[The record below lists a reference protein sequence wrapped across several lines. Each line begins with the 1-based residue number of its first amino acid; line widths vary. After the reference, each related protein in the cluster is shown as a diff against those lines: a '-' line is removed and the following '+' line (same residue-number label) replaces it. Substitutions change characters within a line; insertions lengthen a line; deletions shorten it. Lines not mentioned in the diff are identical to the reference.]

1 MLKLEKNMIERIVK
15 GKASIEFQ
23 VEAFKALG
31 ESLDKIEA
39 AIKEGKKIAT
49 KIDIKIIE
57 SELNKEIKPVKTTT
71 VVKAEEIKPEIKQKQ
86 KSESVATKKI
96 EVKETKTEKVKKEIK
111 TEVKKELNTEKVK
124 EEIKTEAKRQISRN
138 MMVKCGKNEGN
149 DEVVY
154 IEKIKD
160 DIHTWRGQ
168 IRLQNVVYNFH
179 WSNELSLPVVYNA
192 PDLSYVL
199 IANKM
204 IKERVG
210 VDECNK
216 YDQLFT
222 NVPELGNYGGRYY
235 YDDLEKGSFIYMTP
249 WFRVKKDEPE
259 VWFKG
264 YTMDHA
270 FVVFSDKRIY
280 YRNVNYLFV
289 KRPWETTVS
298 KGYDTKE
305 VRRSACR
312 LMKLIIEQFD
322 NYVNNNDK
330 NENKKMK
337 GGDATITKTEPKTAV
352 KNSINDI
359 SIAEIH
365 GNNNKGND
373 NIEYVR
379 KGHKLSIEDVDAG
392 KRFEEDIEAKKA
404 TLDNMDVS
412 ALF

>member
-1 MLKLEKNMIERIVK
+1 MLKLEQNIIERIVK

-39 AIKEGKKIAT
+39 AIKEGKEIAT
-49 KIDIKIIE
+49 KIDIKVIE
-57 SELNKEIKPVKTTT
+57 SEIKPVKTTT
-71 VVKAEEIKPEIKQKQ
+71 VVKAEEIKPETKE
-86 KSESVATKKI
+86 ESVVA
-96 EVKETKTEKVKKEIK
+96 EPAKKEV
-111 TEVKKELNTEKVK
+111 TEAKKELNIEKATQ
-124 EEIKTEAKRQISRN
+124 EIKQEAKRQIKHN
-138 MMVKCGKNEGN
+138 NKMIKCGKNEGD

-179 WSNELSLPVVYNA
+179 WSNELSLPVIYNV

-199 IANKM
+199 VANDM
-204 IKERVG
+204 IKERAG
-210 VDECNK
+210 SNECEK

-249 WFRVKKDEPE
+249 WFRVEKDEPE

-280 YRNVNYLFV
+280 YRNVNYLFA

-312 LMKLIIEQFD
+312 LMKLVIEQFD

-330 NENKKMK
+330 NENKEVE
-337 GGDATITKTEPKTAV
+337 GGDATITKTEPKIESKTAV
-352 KNSINDI
+352 KNSIDDVVM
-359 SIAEIH
+359 AEIH
-365 GNNNKGND
+365 ENNNNGNG
-373 NIEYVR
+373 NIEYVSKDR
-379 KGHKLSIEDVDAG
+379 KLSIEDVDAG
-392 KRFEEDIEAKKA
+392 KRFEEDIETQKA

>member
-1 MLKLEKNMIERIVK
+1 MLKLEQNIIERIVK

-39 AIKEGKKIAT
+39 AIKEGKGIAT
-49 KIDIKIIE
+49 KIDIKVIE
-57 SELNKEIKPVKTTT
+57 SELNKGIKPVKVTT
-71 VVKAEEIKPEIKQKQ
+71 VTKTEEVKPEIKE
-86 KSESVATKKI
+86 ESVVT
-96 EVKETKTEKVKKEIK
+96 EPVKEEVTEA
-111 TEVKKELNTEKVK
+111 KKELNIEKVTQ
-124 EEIKTEAKRQISRN
+124 EIKQEAKRQIKHN
-138 MMVKCGKNEGN
+138 NKMIKCGKNEGD
-149 DEVVY
+149 DEIVY

-168 IRLQNVVYNFH
+168 IRLQNIVYNFH
-179 WSNELSLPVVYNA
+179 WSNELSLPVVYNV

-199 IANKM
+199 VASDM
-204 IKERVG
+204 IKKRVG

-222 NVPELGNYGGRYY
+222 NVPELGSYGGRYY

-249 WFRVKKDEPE
+249 WFRVEKDEPE

-280 YRNVNYLFV
+280 YRNVNYLFA
-289 KRPWETTVS
+289 KRPWESTVS

-330 NENKKMK
+330 NENKEME
-337 GGDATITKTEPKTAV
+337 GGDATITKTESKTV
-352 KNSINDI
+352 VGNNIDNVV
-359 SIAEIH
+359 AEINS
-365 GNNNKGND
+365 NNNNDND
-373 NIEYVR
+373 NIEYISKDR
-379 KGHKLSIEDVDAG
+379 KLSIEDVDAG
-392 KRFEEDIEAKKA
+392 KRFEEDTEAQKA
-404 TLDNMDVS
+404 TLDSMDVS

>member
-1 MLKLEKNMIERIVK
+1 MLKLEQNIIERIVK

-31 ESLDKIEA
+31 ENLDKIEA
-39 AIKEGKKIAT
+39 AIKEGKEIAT
-49 KIDIKIIE
+49 KIDIKVIE

-71 VVKAEEIKPEIKQKQ
+71 VVKAEEVKPETKE
-86 KSESVATKKI
+86 ESVVTEPAKE
-96 EVKETKTEKVKKEIK
+96 EVTEA
-111 TEVKKELNTEKVK
+111 KKELNIEKVTQ
-124 EEIKTEAKRQISRN
+124 EIKQEAKRQIKHN
-138 MMVKCGKNEGN
+138 NKMIKCGKNEGD
-149 DEVVY
+149 DEIVY

-168 IRLQNVVYNFH
+168 IRLQNIVYNFH
-179 WSNELSLPVVYNA
+179 WSNELSLPVVYNV

-199 IANKM
+199 VASDM
-204 IKERVG
+204 IKKRVG

-249 WFRVKKDEPE
+249 WFRVEKDEPE

-280 YRNVNYLFV
+280 YRNVNYLFA
-289 KRPWETTVS
+289 KRPWESTVS

-312 LMKLIIEQFD
+312 LMKMVIEQFD

-330 NENKKMK
+330 NENKEME
-337 GGDATITKTEPKTAV
+337 GGDATITKTEPKAV
-352 KNSINDI
+352 VENNINNVVAEVNS
-359 SIAEIH
+359 
-365 GNNNKGND
+365 NNNNGND
-373 NIEYVR
+373 NIEYVSKDR
-379 KGHKLSIEDVDAG
+379 KLSIEDVDAG
-392 KRFEEDIEAKKA
+392 KRFEEDTEAQKA
-404 TLDNMDVS
+404 TLDSMDVS

>member
-1 MLKLEKNMIERIVK
+1 MLKLEQNIIERIVK

-23 VEAFKALG
+23 VKAFKALG
-31 ESLDKIEA
+31 ENLSKIEA
-39 AIKEGKKIAT
+39 AIKEGKEIAT
-49 KIDIKIIE
+49 KIDIKVIE

-71 VVKAEEIKPEIKQKQ
+71 VAKAEEVKPETKE
-86 KSESVATKKI
+86 ESVVT
-96 EVKETKTEKVKKEIK
+96 EPVKEEVTEA
-111 TEVKKELNTEKVK
+111 KKELNIEKVTQ
-124 EEIKTEAKRQISRN
+124 EIKQEAKRQVKHNNKMI
-138 MMVKCGKNEGN
+138 KCGKNEGD
-149 DEVVY
+149 DEIVY

-168 IRLQNVVYNFH
+168 IRLQNIVYNFH
-179 WSNELSLPVVYNA
+179 WSNELSLPVVYNV

-199 IANKM
+199 VASDM
-204 IKERVG
+204 IKKRVG

-222 NVPELGNYGGRYY
+222 NVPELGSYGGRYY

-249 WFRVKKDEPE
+249 WFRIEKDEPE

-280 YRNVNYLFV
+280 YRNVNYLFA
-289 KRPWETTVS
+289 KRPWESTVS

-312 LMKLIIEQFD
+312 LMKMVIEQFD

-330 NENKKMK
+330 NENKEME
-337 GGDATITKTEPKTAV
+337 GGDATITKTEPKAV
-352 KNSINDI
+352 VENNINNVVAEVNS
-359 SIAEIH
+359 
-365 GNNNKGND
+365 NNNNGND
-373 NIEYVR
+373 NIEYIS
-379 KGHKLSIEDVDAG
+379 KDHKLSIEDVDAG
-392 KRFEEDIEAKKA
+392 KRFEEDTEAQKA
-404 TLDNMDVS
+404 TLDSMDVS

>member
-1 MLKLEKNMIERIVK
+1 MLKLEQNIIERILK

-23 VEAFKALG
+23 VEAFKVLG

-39 AIKEGKKIAT
+39 AIKEGKEIAT
-49 KIDIKIIE
+49 KIDIKVIE
-57 SELNKEIKPVKTTT
+57 SELNKEIKPETK
-71 VVKAEEIKPEIKQKQ
+71 E
-86 KSESVATKKI
+86 ESVVTEPAKE
-96 EVKETKTEKVKKEIK
+96 EVTEA
-111 TEVKKELNTEKVK
+111 KKELNIEKATQ
-124 EEIKTEAKRQISRN
+124 EIKQEAKRQIKHN
-138 MMVKCGKNEGN
+138 NKMIKCGKNEGD
-149 DEVVY
+149 DEIVY

-179 WSNELSLPVVYNA
+179 WSNELSLPIVYNV

-199 IANKM
+199 VASDM
-204 IKERVG
+204 IKKRVG

-249 WFRVKKDEPE
+249 WFRVEKDEPE

-280 YRNVNYLFV
+280 YRNVNYLFA
-289 KRPWETTVS
+289 KRPWESTVS

-330 NENKKMK
+330 NENKEME
-337 GGDATITKTEPKTAV
+337 GGDATITKTEPKTVV
-352 KNSINDI
+352 KNNIDNVV
-359 SIAEIH
+359 AEINS
-365 GNNNKGND
+365 NNNNGND
-373 NIEYVR
+373 NIEYIS
-379 KGHKLSIEDVDAG
+379 KDHKLSIEDVDAG
-392 KRFEEDIEAKKA
+392 KRFEEDTEAQKA
-404 TLDNMDVS
+404 TLDSMDVS

>member
-1 MLKLEKNMIERIVK
+1 MLKLEQNIIERIVK

-23 VEAFKALG
+23 VKAFKALG
-31 ESLDKIEA
+31 ENLSKIEA
-39 AIKEGKKIAT
+39 AIKEGKEIAT
-49 KIDIKIIE
+49 KIDIKVIE
-57 SELNKEIKPVKTTT
+57 LELNKEIKPVKTTT
-71 VVKAEEIKPEIKQKQ
+71 VAKAEEVKPETKE
-86 KSESVATKKI
+86 ESVVTEPAKE
-96 EVKETKTEKVKKEIK
+96 EVTEA
-111 TEVKKELNTEKVK
+111 KKELNIEKATQ
-124 EEIKTEAKRQISRN
+124 EIKQEAKRQIKHN
-138 MMVKCGKNEGN
+138 NKMIKCGKNEGD
-149 DEVVY
+149 DEIVY

-168 IRLQNVVYNFH
+168 IRLQNIVYNFH
-179 WSNELSLPVVYNA
+179 WSNELSLPVIYNV

-199 IANKM
+199 VASDM
-204 IKERVG
+204 IKKRVG

-222 NVPELGNYGGRYY
+222 NVPELGSYGGRYY

-249 WFRVKKDEPE
+249 WFRVEKDEPE

-280 YRNVNYLFV
+280 YRNVNYLFA
-289 KRPWETTVS
+289 KRPWESTVS

-312 LMKLIIEQFD
+312 LIKMVIEQFD

-330 NENKKMK
+330 NENKEME
-337 GGDATITKTEPKTAV
+337 GGDATITKTESKAV
-352 KNSINDI
+352 VENNINNVVAEVNS
-359 SIAEIH
+359 
-365 GNNNKGND
+365 NNNNGND
-373 NIEYVR
+373 NIEYVSKDR
-379 KGHKLSIEDVDAG
+379 KLSIEDVDAG
-392 KRFEEDIEAKKA
+392 KRFEEDTEAQKA
-404 TLDNMDVS
+404 TLDSMDVS

>member
-1 MLKLEKNMIERIVK
+1 MLKLEQNMINRILG

-31 ESLDKIEA
+31 ESLDKIESS
-39 AIKEGKKIAT
+39 IKKGREIAT
-49 KIDIKIIE
+49 KIDIKVIE
-57 SELNKEIKPVKTTT
+57 SELELNKEIKPVKTTT
-71 VVKAEEIKPEIKQKQ
+71 VVKAEEIKPETKE
-86 KSESVATKKI
+86 ESV
-96 EVKETKTEKVKKEIK
+96 VTEPAKKEV
-111 TEVKKELNTEKVK
+111 TEVKKELNIEKATQ
-124 EEIKTEAKRQISRN
+124 EIKQEARRQIKHN
-138 MMVKCGKNEGN
+138 NKMIKCGKNEGD

-160 DIHTWRGQ
+160 DIHAWRGQ

-179 WSNELSLPVVYNA
+179 WSNELSLPVVYNV

-199 IANKM
+199 IANDM

-210 VDECNK
+210 VNEYDK

-249 WFRVKKDEPE
+249 WFRVEKDEPE

-280 YRNVNYLFV
+280 YRNVNYLFA
-289 KRPWETTVS
+289 KRPWESTVS

-312 LMKLIIEQFD
+312 LMKMVIEQFD

-330 NENKKMK
+330 NENKEVE
-337 GGDATITKTEPKTAV
+337 GGDATITKTESKTVV
-352 KNSINDI
+352 KNSIDDVVM
-359 SIAEIH
+359 AEIH
-365 GNNNKGND
+365 ENNNNGNG
-373 NIEYVR
+373 NIEYVSKDR
-379 KGHKLSIEDVDAG
+379 KLSIEDVDAG
-392 KRFEEDIEAKKA
+392 KRFEEDIEAQKA

>member
-1 MLKLEKNMIERIVK
+1 MLKLEQNIIERIVK

-31 ESLDKIEA
+31 ENLSKIEA
-39 AIKEGKKIAT
+39 AIKEGKEIAT
-49 KIDIKIIE
+49 KIDIKVIE

-71 VVKAEEIKPEIKQKQ
+71 VAKAEEAKPETKE
-86 KSESVATKKI
+86 ESVVTEPAKE
-96 EVKETKTEKVKKEIK
+96 EVTEA
-111 TEVKKELNTEKVK
+111 KKELNIEKATQ
-124 EEIKTEAKRQISRN
+124 EIKQEAKRQIKHN
-138 MMVKCGKNEGN
+138 NKMIKCGKNEGD
-149 DEVVY
+149 DEIVY

-168 IRLQNVVYNFH
+168 IRLQNIVYNFH
-179 WSNELSLPVVYNA
+179 WSNELSLPVVYNV

-199 IANKM
+199 VASDM
-204 IKERVG
+204 IKKRVG

-222 NVPELGNYGGRYY
+222 NVPELGSYGGRYY

-249 WFRVKKDEPE
+249 WFRVEKDEPE

-280 YRNVNYLFV
+280 YRNVNYLFA
-289 KRPWETTVS
+289 KRPWESTVS

-312 LMKLIIEQFD
+312 LMKIAIEQFD

-330 NENKKMK
+330 NENKEME
-337 GGDATITKTEPKTAV
+337 GGDATITKTESKAV
-352 KNSINDI
+352 VGNNIDNVV
-359 SIAEIH
+359 AEI
-365 GNNNKGND
+365 NNNNSND
-373 NIEYVR
+373 NVEYIS
-379 KGHKLSIEDVDAG
+379 KDHKLSIEDIDAG
-392 KRFEEDIEAKKA
+392 KRFEEDIEAQKA
-404 TLDNMDVS
+404 TLDSMDVS

>member
-1 MLKLEKNMIERIVK
+1 MLKLEQNIIERIVK

-31 ESLDKIEA
+31 KSLDKIEA
-39 AIKEGKKIAT
+39 AIKEGKEIAT
-49 KIDIKIIE
+49 KIDIKAIE
-57 SELNKEIKPVKTTT
+57 SELNKEIKPVKVTT
-71 VVKAEEIKPEIKQKQ
+71 VTKAEEVKPEIKE
-86 KSESVATKKI
+86 ESV
-96 EVKETKTEKVKKEIK
+96 VTEPA
-111 TEVKKELNTEKVK
+111 KKELNIEKATQ
-124 EEIKTEAKRQISRN
+124 EIKQEAKRQIKHN
-138 MMVKCGKNEGN
+138 NKMIKCGKNEGD
-149 DEVVY
+149 DEIVY

-168 IRLQNVVYNFH
+168 IRLQNIVYNFH
-179 WSNELSLPVVYNA
+179 WSNELSLPVVYNV

-199 IANKM
+199 VASDM
-204 IKERVG
+204 IKKRVG

-222 NVPELGNYGGRYY
+222 NVPELGSYGGRYY

-249 WFRVKKDEPE
+249 WFRVEKDEPE

-280 YRNVNYLFV
+280 YRNVNYLFA
-289 KRPWETTVS
+289 KRPWESTVS

-312 LMKLIIEQFD
+312 LMKMVIEQFD

-330 NENKKMK
+330 NENKEMK
-337 GGDATITKTEPKTAV
+337 GGDATITKTESKTVV
-352 KNSINDI
+352 KNSIDELAK
-359 SIAEIH
+359 SEINS
-365 GNNNKGND
+365 NNNNGND
-373 NIEYVR
+373 NIEYVS
-379 KGHKLSIEDVDAG
+379 KDHKLSIEDVDAG
-392 KRFEEDIEAKKA
+392 KRFEEDTEAQKA
-404 TLDNMDVS
+404 TLDSMDVS

>member
-1 MLKLEKNMIERIVK
+1 MLKLEQNIIERIVK

-31 ESLDKIEA
+31 ESLDKIES
-39 AIKEGKKIAT
+39 AIKEGKEISS
-49 KIDIKIIE
+49 KIDIKVIE
-57 SELNKEIKPVKTTT
+57 SELNKEAKSIKITTA
-71 VVKAEEIKPEIKQKQ
+71 KAEEIK
-86 KSESVATKKI
+86 SEPVAA
-96 EVKETKTEKVKKEIK
+96 EETKA
-111 TEVKKELNTEKVK
+111 EVKKELNTEKVK
-124 EEIKTEAKRQISRN
+124 QEIKQEAKRQISRN
-138 MMVKCGKNEGN
+138 MMVKCGKNEGD
-149 DEVVY
+149 DEIVY

-179 WSNELSLPVVYNA
+179 WSNELSLPVVYNV

-199 IANKM
+199 VASDM
-204 IKERVG
+204 IKKRVG

-249 WFRVKKDEPE
+249 WFRVEKDEPE

-280 YRNVNYLFV
+280 YRNVNYLFA
-289 KRPWETTVS
+289 KRPWESTVS

-330 NENKKMK
+330 NENKEME
-337 GGDATITKTEPKTAV
+337 GGDATITKTEPKTVV
-352 KNSINDI
+352 KNSIDDVVM
-359 SIAEIH
+359 AEIH
-365 GNNNKGND
+365 ESNNNGNG
-373 NIEYVR
+373 NIEYVSKDR
-379 KGHKLSIEDVDAG
+379 KLSIEDVDAG
-392 KRFEEDIEAKKA
+392 KRFEEDIEAQKA

>member
-1 MLKLEKNMIERIVK
+1 MLKLEQNIIERILK

-23 VEAFKALG
+23 VEAFKVLG

-39 AIKEGKKIAT
+39 AIKEGKEIAT
-49 KIDIKIIE
+49 KIDIKSIE
-57 SELNKEIKPVKTTT
+57 ETLNKEIQETKPVKTTNT
-71 VVKAEEIKPEIKQKQ
+71 VKAEEVKQETKQEQ
-86 KSESVATKKI
+86 KSESV
-96 EVKETKTEKVKKEIK
+96 VKEEVTEA
-111 TEVKKELNTEKVK
+111 KKELNIEKVTQ
-124 EEIKTEAKRQISRN
+124 EIKQEAKRQIKHN
-138 MMVKCGKNEGN
+138 NKMIKCGKNEGD
-149 DEVVY
+149 DEIVY

-179 WSNELSLPVVYNA
+179 WSNELSLPVVYNV

-199 IANKM
+199 VASDM
-204 IKERVG
+204 IKKRVG

-249 WFRVKKDEPE
+249 WFRVEKDEPE

-280 YRNVNYLFV
+280 YRNVNYLFA
-289 KRPWETTVS
+289 KRPWESTVS

-330 NENKKMK
+330 NENKEME
-337 GGDATITKTEPKTAV
+337 GGDATITKTESKTV
-352 KNSINDI
+352 VGNNIDNVV
-359 SIAEIH
+359 AEINS
-365 GNNNKGND
+365 NNNNDND
-373 NIEYVR
+373 NIEYVSKDR
-379 KGHKLSIEDVDAG
+379 KLSIEDVDAG
-392 KRFEEDIEAKKA
+392 KRFEEDTEAQKA
-404 TLDNMDVS
+404 TLDSMDVS

>member
-1 MLKLEKNMIERIVK
+1 MLKLEQNIIERIVK

-39 AIKEGKKIAT
+39 AIKEGKEIAT

-71 VVKAEEIKPEIKQKQ
+71 VVKAEEIKPETKE
-86 KSESVATKKI
+86 ESVVTEPAKE
-96 EVKETKTEKVKKEIK
+96 EVTEA
-111 TEVKKELNTEKVK
+111 KKELNIEKATQ
-124 EEIKTEAKRQISRN
+124 EIKQEAKRQIKHN
-138 MMVKCGKNEGN
+138 NKMIKCGKNEGD
-149 DEVVY
+149 DEIVY

-179 WSNELSLPVVYNA
+179 WSNELSLPVVYNV

-199 IANKM
+199 VASDM
-204 IKERVG
+204 IKKRVG

-249 WFRVKKDEPE
+249 WFRVEKDEPE

-280 YRNVNYLFV
+280 YRNVNYLFA
-289 KRPWETTVS
+289 KRPWESTVS

-330 NENKKMK
+330 NENKEMK
-337 GGDATITKTEPKTAV
+337 GGDATITKTEPKTVV
-352 KNSINDI
+352 KNSIDDVVM
-359 SIAEIH
+359 AEIH
-365 GNNNKGND
+365 ENNNNGNG
-373 NIEYVR
+373 NIEYVSKDR
-379 KGHKLSIEDVDAG
+379 KLSIEDVDAG
-392 KRFEEDIEAKKA
+392 KRFEEDVEAQKA

>member
-1 MLKLEKNMIERIVK
+1 MLKLEQNMITRILE

-23 VEAFKALG
+23 VEAFKVLG

-39 AIKEGKKIAT
+39 AIKEGKEITT
-49 KIDIKIIE
+49 KIDIKAIE
-57 SELNKEIKPVKTTT
+57 SEMNKKAKSTIKVTKTKE
-71 VVKAEEIKPEIKQKQ
+71 VKPEIKQK
-86 KSESVATKKI
+86 SESAATKKI
-96 EVKETKTEKVKKEIK
+96 EVKETKTEKVKEEIK
-111 TEVKKELNTEKVK
+111 TEVKKELNVEKATQ
-124 EEIKTEAKRQISRN
+124 EIKQEARRQIEHN
-138 MMVKCGKNEGN
+138 NKMIKCGKNEGD

-168 IRLQNVVYNFH
+168 IRLQNVVYNFQ
-179 WSNELSLPVVYNA
+179 WSNELSLPVVYNV

-199 IANKM
+199 VASDM
-204 IKERVG
+204 IKKRVG

-249 WFRVKKDEPE
+249 WFRVEKDEPE

-280 YRNVNYLFV
+280 YRNVNYLFA

-305 VRRSACR
+305 IRRSACR
-312 LMKLIIEQFD
+312 LMKLVIEQFD
-322 NYVNNNDK
+322 NYVNDK
-330 NENKKMK
+330 SENKEVE
-337 GGDATITKTEPKTAV
+337 GGDATITKTELKTAT
-352 KNSINDI
+352 KNSIDDI
-359 SIAEIH
+359 AIEEIH
-365 GNNNKGND
+365 GNNNNSNS
-373 NIEYVR
+373 NIEYVSKDR
-379 KGHKLSIEDVDAG
+379 KLSIEDVDAG
-392 KRFEEDIEAKKA
+392 KRFEEDIEAQKA

-412 ALF
+412 GLF

>member
-1 MLKLEKNMIERIVK
+1 MLKLEQNMINRILG

-31 ESLDKIEA
+31 ESLDKIESS
-39 AIKEGKKIAT
+39 IKKGREIAT
-49 KIDIKIIE
+49 KIDIKVIE
-57 SELNKEIKPVKTTT
+57 SELELNKEIKPVKTTT
-71 VVKAEEIKPEIKQKQ
+71 VVKAEEIKPETKE
-86 KSESVATKKI
+86 ESV
-96 EVKETKTEKVKKEIK
+96 VTEPAKKEV
-111 TEVKKELNTEKVK
+111 TEVKKELNIEKATQ
-124 EEIKTEAKRQISRN
+124 EIKQEARRQIKHN
-138 MMVKCGKNEGN
+138 NKMIKCGKNEGD

-160 DIHTWRGQ
+160 DIHAWRGQ

-179 WSNELSLPVVYNA
+179 WSNELSLPVVYNV

-199 IANKM
+199 IANDM

-210 VDECNK
+210 VNEYDK

-249 WFRVKKDEPE
+249 WFRVEKDEPE

-280 YRNVNYLFV
+280 YRNVNYLFA

-305 VRRSACR
+305 VRRSACK
-312 LMKLIIEQFD
+312 LMKLVIEQFD

-330 NENKKMK
+330 NENKEVE
-337 GGDATITKTEPKTAV
+337 GGDATITKTEPKTVV
-352 KNSINDI
+352 KNSIDDI
-359 SIAEIH
+359 AIAEIH
-365 GNNNKGND
+365 ENNNNSNG
-373 NIEYVR
+373 NIEYISKDR
-379 KGHKLSIEDVDAG
+379 KLSIEDVDAG
-392 KRFEEDIEAKKA
+392 KRFEEDIEAQKA

>member
-1 MLKLEKNMIERIVK
+1 MLKLEQNIIERILK

-23 VEAFKALG
+23 VEAFKVLG

-39 AIKEGKKIAT
+39 AIKEGKEIAT
-49 KIDIKIIE
+49 KIDIKSIE
-57 SELNKEIKPVKTTT
+57 ETLNKEIQETKPVKTTNT
-71 VVKAEEIKPEIKQKQ
+71 VKAEEVKQETKQEQ
-86 KSESVATKKI
+86 KSESV
-96 EVKETKTEKVKKEIK
+96 VKEEVTEA
-111 TEVKKELNTEKVK
+111 KKELNIEKVTQ
-124 EEIKTEAKRQISRN
+124 EIKQEAKRQIKHN
-138 MMVKCGKNEGN
+138 NKMIKCGKNEGD
-149 DEVVY
+149 DEIVY

-179 WSNELSLPVVYNA
+179 WSNELSLPIVYNV

-199 IANKM
+199 VASDM
-204 IKERVG
+204 IKKRVG

-249 WFRVKKDEPE
+249 WFRVEKDEPE

-280 YRNVNYLFV
+280 YRNVNYLFA
-289 KRPWETTVS
+289 KRPWESTVS

-305 VRRSACR
+305 VRRNACR
-312 LMKLIIEQFD
+312 LMKMVIEQFD

-330 NENKKMK
+330 NENKEME
-337 GGDATITKTEPKTAV
+337 GGDATITKTESKTV
-352 KNSINDI
+352 VGNNIDNVV
-359 SIAEIH
+359 AEINS
-365 GNNNKGND
+365 NNNNDND
-373 NIEYVR
+373 NIEYVSKDR
-379 KGHKLSIEDVDAG
+379 KLSIEDVDAG
-392 KRFEEDIEAKKA
+392 KRFEEDTEAQKA
-404 TLDNMDVS
+404 TLDSMDVS

>member
-1 MLKLEKNMIERIVK
+1 MLKLEQNIIERIVK

-31 ESLDKIEA
+31 ENLSKIEA
-39 AIKEGKKIAT
+39 AIKEGKEIAT
-49 KIDIKIIE
+49 KIDIKVIE

-71 VVKAEEIKPEIKQKQ
+71 VAKAEEVKPETKE
-86 KSESVATKKI
+86 ESVVTEPAKE
-96 EVKETKTEKVKKEIK
+96 EVTEA
-111 TEVKKELNTEKVK
+111 KKELNIEKATQ
-124 EEIKTEAKRQISRN
+124 EIKQEAKRQIKHN
-138 MMVKCGKNEGN
+138 NKMIKCGKNEGD
-149 DEVVY
+149 DEIVY

-168 IRLQNVVYNFH
+168 IRLQNIVYNFH
-179 WSNELSLPVVYNA
+179 WSNELSLPVVYNV

-199 IANKM
+199 VASDM
-204 IKERVG
+204 IKKRVG

-222 NVPELGNYGGRYY
+222 NVPELGSYGGRYY

-249 WFRVKKDEPE
+249 WFRVEKDEPE

-280 YRNVNYLFV
+280 YRNVNYLFA
-289 KRPWETTVS
+289 KRPWESTVS

-312 LMKLIIEQFD
+312 LMKMVIEQFD

-330 NENKKMK
+330 NENKEME
-337 GGDATITKTEPKTAV
+337 GGDATITKTESKAV
-352 KNSINDI
+352 VGNNINNVV
-359 SIAEIH
+359 AEINS
-365 GNNNKGND
+365 NNNNSDD
-373 NIEYVR
+373 NVEYIS
-379 KGHKLSIEDVDAG
+379 KDHKLSIEDVDAG
-392 KRFEEDIEAKKA
+392 KRFEEDTEVQKA
-404 TLDNMDVS
+404 TLDSMDVS

>member
-1 MLKLEKNMIERIVK
+1 MLKLEQNIIERILK

-23 VEAFKALG
+23 VEAFKVLG

-39 AIKEGKKIAT
+39 AIKEGKEIAT
-49 KIDIKIIE
+49 KIDIKSIE
-57 SELNKEIKPVKTTT
+57 ETLNKEIQETKPVKTTNT
-71 VVKAEEIKPEIKQKQ
+71 VKAEEVKQETKQEQ
-86 KSESVATKKI
+86 KSESV
-96 EVKETKTEKVKKEIK
+96 VKEEVTEA
-111 TEVKKELNTEKVK
+111 KKELNIEKATQ
-124 EEIKTEAKRQISRN
+124 EIKQEAKRQIKHN
-138 MMVKCGKNEGN
+138 NKMIKCGKNEGD
-149 DEVVY
+149 DEIVY

-179 WSNELSLPVVYNA
+179 WSNELSLPIVYNV

-199 IANKM
+199 VASDM
-204 IKERVG
+204 IKKRVG

-249 WFRVKKDEPE
+249 WFRVEKDEPE

-280 YRNVNYLFV
+280 YRNVNYLFA
-289 KRPWETTVS
+289 KRPWESTVS

-305 VRRSACR
+305 VRRNACR
-312 LMKLIIEQFD
+312 LMKMVIEQFD

-330 NENKKMK
+330 NENKEME
-337 GGDATITKTEPKTAV
+337 GGDATITKTESKTV
-352 KNSINDI
+352 VGNNIDNVV
-359 SIAEIH
+359 AEINS
-365 GNNNKGND
+365 NNNND
-373 NIEYVR
+373 NGNIEYVSKDR
-379 KGHKLSIEDVDAG
+379 KLSIEDVDAG
-392 KRFEEDIEAKKA
+392 KRFEEDTEAQKA
-404 TLDNMDVS
+404 TLDSMDVS

>member
-1 MLKLEKNMIERIVK
+1 MLKLEQNMINRILG

-31 ESLDKIEA
+31 ESLDKIESS
-39 AIKEGKKIAT
+39 IKKGREIAT
-49 KIDIKIIE
+49 KIDIKVIE
-57 SELNKEIKPVKTTT
+57 SELELNKEIKPVKTTT
-71 VVKAEEIKPEIKQKQ
+71 VVKAEEIKPETKE
-86 KSESVATKKI
+86 ESV
-96 EVKETKTEKVKKEIK
+96 VTEPAKKEV
-111 TEVKKELNTEKVK
+111 TEAKKELNIEKATQ
-124 EEIKTEAKRQISRN
+124 EIKQEAKRQIKHN
-138 MMVKCGKNEGN
+138 NKMIKCGKNEGD

-160 DIHTWRGQ
+160 DIHAWRGQ

-179 WSNELSLPVVYNA
+179 WSNELSLPVVYNV

-199 IANKM
+199 IANDM

-210 VDECNK
+210 VNEYDK

-249 WFRVKKDEPE
+249 WFRVEKDEPE

-280 YRNVNYLFV
+280 YRNVNYLFA

-305 VRRSACR
+305 VRRSACK
-312 LMKLIIEQFD
+312 LMKLVIEQFD

-330 NENKKMK
+330 NENKEVE
-337 GGDATITKTEPKTAV
+337 GGDATITKTEPKTVV
-352 KNSINDI
+352 KNSIDDI
-359 SIAEIH
+359 AIAEIH
-365 GNNNKGND
+365 ENNNNSNG
-373 NIEYVR
+373 NIEYISKDR
-379 KGHKLSIEDVDAG
+379 KLSIEDVDAG
-392 KRFEEDIEAKKA
+392 KRFEEDIEAQKA

>member
-1 MLKLEKNMIERIVK
+1 MLKLEQNIIERIVK

-39 AIKEGKKIAT
+39 AIKEGKEIAT
-49 KIDIKIIE
+49 KIDIKSIE
-57 SELNKEIKPVKTTT
+57 ETLNKEIQETKPVKTTNT
-71 VVKAEEIKPEIKQKQ
+71 VKAEEVKPETKQEQ
-86 KSESVATKKI
+86 KSESV
-96 EVKETKTEKVKKEIK
+96 VKEEVTEA
-111 TEVKKELNTEKVK
+111 KKELNIEKVTQ
-124 EEIKTEAKRQISRN
+124 EIKQEIKRQIKHN
-138 MMVKCGKNEGN
+138 NKMIKCGKNEGD
-149 DEVVY
+149 DEIVY

-168 IRLQNVVYNFH
+168 IRLQNIVYNFH
-179 WSNELSLPVVYNA
+179 WSNELSLPVVYNV

-199 IANKM
+199 VASDM
-204 IKERVG
+204 IKKRVG

-249 WFRVKKDEPE
+249 WFRVEKDEPE

-280 YRNVNYLFV
+280 YRNVNYLFA
-289 KRPWETTVS
+289 KRPWESTVS

-330 NENKKMK
+330 NENKEME
-337 GGDATITKTEPKTAV
+337 GGDATITKTEPKAV
-352 KNSINDI
+352 VENNINNVVAEVNS
-359 SIAEIH
+359 
-365 GNNNKGND
+365 NNNNGND
-373 NIEYVR
+373 NIEYVSKDR
-379 KGHKLSIEDVDAG
+379 KLSIEDVDAG
-392 KRFEEDIEAKKA
+392 KRFEEDTEAQKA
-404 TLDNMDVS
+404 TLDSMDVS

>member
-1 MLKLEKNMIERIVK
+1 MLKLEQNIIERIVK

-31 ESLDKIEA
+31 ESLDKIEV
-39 AIKEGKKIAT
+39 AIKEGKEIAT
-49 KIDIKIIE
+49 KIDIKTIE
-57 SELNKEIKPVKTTT
+57 ETLSKATQEIKPVKTTT
-71 VVKAEEIKPEIKQKQ
+71 TVKAEEVKPEIKQ
-86 KSESVATKKI
+86 ESV
-96 EVKETKTEKVKKEIK
+96 VTEPAKKEV
-111 TEVKKELNTEKVK
+111 TEVKKELNIEKATQ
-124 EEIKTEAKRQISRN
+124 EIKQEARRQIKHN
-138 MMVKCGKNEGN
+138 NKMIKCGKNEGD

-160 DIHTWRGQ
+160 DIHAWRGQ

-179 WSNELSLPVVYNA
+179 WSNELSLPVVYNV

-199 IANKM
+199 IANDM

-210 VDECNK
+210 VNEYDK

-249 WFRVKKDEPE
+249 WFRVEKDEPE

-280 YRNVNYLFV
+280 YRNVNYLFA

-312 LMKLIIEQFD
+312 LMKLVIEQFD

-330 NENKKMK
+330 SENKEVE
-337 GGDATITKTEPKTAV
+337 GGDATITKTEPKTAT
-352 KNSINDI
+352 KNSIDDI
-359 SIAEIH
+359 AIAEIH
-365 GNNNKGND
+365 GNNNNSNS
-373 NIEYVR
+373 NIEYVS
-379 KGHKLSIEDVDAG
+379 KDHKLSIEDVDAG
-392 KRFEEDIEAKKA
+392 KRFEEDIEAQKA

>member
-1 MLKLEKNMIERIVK
+1 MLKLEQNIIERIIK

-31 ESLDKIEA
+31 ENLDKIEA
-39 AIKEGKKIAT
+39 AIKEGKEIAT
-49 KIDIKIIE
+49 KIDIKVIE

-71 VVKAEEIKPEIKQKQ
+71 VVKAEKVKPETKE
-86 KSESVATKKI
+86 ESV
-96 EVKETKTEKVKKEIK
+96 VKEEVTEA
-111 TEVKKELNTEKVK
+111 KKELNIEKVTQ
-124 EEIKTEAKRQISRN
+124 EIKQEAKRQIKHN
-138 MMVKCGKNEGN
+138 NKMIKCGKNEGD
-149 DEVVY
+149 DEIVY

-168 IRLQNVVYNFH
+168 IRLQNIVYNFH
-179 WSNELSLPVVYNA
+179 WSNELSLPVVYNV

-199 IANKM
+199 VASDM
-204 IKERVG
+204 IKKRVG

-249 WFRVKKDEPE
+249 WFRVEKDEPE

-280 YRNVNYLFV
+280 YRNVNYLFA
-289 KRPWETTVS
+289 KRPWESTVS

-312 LMKLIIEQFD
+312 LMKMVIEQFD

-330 NENKKMK
+330 NENKEME
-337 GGDATITKTEPKTAV
+337 GGDATITKTEPKAV
-352 KNSINDI
+352 VENNINNVVAEVNS
-359 SIAEIH
+359 
-365 GNNNKGND
+365 NNNNGND
-373 NIEYVR
+373 NIEYVSKDR
-379 KGHKLSIEDVDAG
+379 KLSIEDVDAG
-392 KRFEEDIEAKKA
+392 KRFEEDTEAQKA
-404 TLDNMDVS
+404 TLDSMDVS

>member
-1 MLKLEKNMIERIVK
+1 MLKLEQNIIERIIK

-31 ESLDKIEA
+31 ENLDKIEA
-39 AIKEGKKIAT
+39 AIKEGKEIAT
-49 KIDIKIIE
+49 KIDIKVIE

-71 VVKAEEIKPEIKQKQ
+71 VVKAEEVKPETKE
-86 KSESVATKKI
+86 ESV
-96 EVKETKTEKVKKEIK
+96 VKEEVTEA
-111 TEVKKELNTEKVK
+111 KKELNIEKVTQ
-124 EEIKTEAKRQISRN
+124 EIKQEAKRQVKHNNKMI
-138 MMVKCGKNEGN
+138 KCGKNEGD
-149 DEVVY
+149 DEIVY

-168 IRLQNVVYNFH
+168 IRLQNIVYNFH
-179 WSNELSLPVVYNA
+179 WSNELSLPVVYNV

-199 IANKM
+199 VASDM
-204 IKERVG
+204 IKKRVG

-222 NVPELGNYGGRYY
+222 NVPELGSYGGRYY

-249 WFRVKKDEPE
+249 WFRIEKDEPE

-280 YRNVNYLFV
+280 YRNVNYLFA
-289 KRPWETTVS
+289 KRPWESTVS

-312 LMKLIIEQFD
+312 LMKMVIEQFD

-330 NENKKMK
+330 NENKEME
-337 GGDATITKTEPKTAV
+337 GGDATLTKTEPKTV
-352 KNSINDI
+352 V
-359 SIAEIH
+359 
-365 GNNNKGND
+365 GNNIDNVMVEINSNNNND
-373 NIEYVR
+373 NDNVEYIS
-379 KGHKLSIEDVDAG
+379 KDHKLSIEDVDAG
-392 KRFEEDIEAKKA
+392 KRFEEDTEAQKA
-404 TLDNMDVS
+404 TLDSMDVS